1 MGTLFS
7 VIFWLSIICSFIA
20 LFYTAIVRSW
30 QSFLALGIASLPLS
44 LYLLS
49 GEPPIQFVGLISF
62 ICFAI
67 SFVVFWRG
75 KRKPIV

>member
-7 VIFWLSIICSFIA
+7 ITFGLSVICSFIA

-44 LYLLS
+44 LYLFS
-49 GEPPIQFVGLISF
+49 GEPPIQYVGSFSF

-67 SFVVFWRG
+67 SLLIFWRE
-75 KRKPIV
+75 KRKTIF

>member
-1 MGTLFS
+1 MVTLFS
-7 VIFWLSIICSFIA
+7 MTFGLSIICSFIA

-44 LYLLS
+44 LYLFS
-49 GEPPIQFVGLISF
+49 GEPTIQYVGSFSF

-67 SFVVFWRG
+67 SLFIFWRE
-75 KRKPIV
+75 KRKPII